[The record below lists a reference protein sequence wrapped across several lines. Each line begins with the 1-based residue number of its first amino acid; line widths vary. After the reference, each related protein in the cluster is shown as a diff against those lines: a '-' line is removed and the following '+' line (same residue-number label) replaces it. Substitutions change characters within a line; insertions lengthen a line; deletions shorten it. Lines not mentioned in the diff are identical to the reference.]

1 MFSNN
6 LDRTTHTGYFLP
18 KEEIKHYNVMIDGQ
32 NVFDQ
37 IIKNGQRTYD
47 NIWKIATGPG
57 DDYTTGYLLDY
68 LYQKEYY
75 TMIAICLSKQ
85 QELNA
90 DPKANQQIVFAGS
103 LKWDGN
109 TIIFFIIEGTSGTF

>member
-6 LDRTTHTGYFLP
+6 VDRTTHTGYFLP
-18 KEEIKHYNVMIDGQ
+18 KEEIKDYNVMIDKQ

-37 IIKNGQRTYD
+37 MIKNGQRTYD
-47 NIWKIATGPG
+47 NIWKIA
-57 DDYTTGYLLDY
+57 TGYLLDY

-90 DPKANQQIVFAGS
+90 DPNAKQQIIFAGS
-103 LKWDGN
+103 LCCFK
-109 TIIFFIIEGTSGTF
+109 FFNGAAKGS